1 MPLTTSGLSVD
12 SANPIYKKRYE
23 DIAFAF
29 SFAASASVSWTGL
42 TIKGQLRNSSDQLI
56 WDSGNVSA
64 TVAGSGAASATIL
77 IPSATTGT
85 LEAGT
90 YYVDFFFWADS
101 VTKSATKTYL
111 IKLADGPTNL

>member
-1 MPLTTSGLSVD
+1 MSLTTSGLSVD

-23 DIAFAF
+23 DISFAF
-29 SFAASASVSWTGL
+29 SFAASGAVSWTGL
-42 TIKGQLRNSSDQLI
+42 TIKGQLRNSADQLI

-64 TVAGSGAASATIL
+64 TVGGTGAATATIM

-85 LEAGT
+85 LEVGT

>member
-1 MPLTTSGLSVD
+1 MTTRGQSVD

-29 SFAASASVSWTGL
+29 SFAASDSINWSGL
-42 TIKGQLRNSSDQLI
+42 TLKGQLRDSTDRLF
-56 WDSGNVSA
+56 WDSGSVSA
-64 TVAGSGAASATIL
+64 SVGGDGAASATIT

-85 LEAGT
+85 LAEGT
-90 YYVDFFFWADS
+90 YYIDFFLWANS

>member
-1 MPLTTSGLSVD
+1 MPLTTTGQSVD

-23 DIAFAF
+23 DISFAFAF
-29 SFAASASVSWTGL
+29 AASESVSWSGL
-42 TIKGQLRNSSDQLI
+42 TLKGQLRNASDQLI
-56 WDSGNVSA
+56 WDSGSVSA
-64 TVAGSGAASATIL
+64 TIAGSGAASATIT

-90 YYVDFFFWADS
+90 YYVDFFFWANA

>member
-1 MPLTTSGLSVD
+1 MPLTTTGQSVD

-29 SFAASASVSWTGL
+29 SFAASASVDWTGL
-42 TIKGQLRNSSDQLI
+42 TIKGQLRDGSDALI
-56 WDSGNVSA
+56 WDSGDVTA
-64 TVAGSGAASATIL
+64 TIAGSGAASATII

-85 LEAGT
+85 LSAGT
-90 YYVDFFFWADS
+90 YYVDFFIWGDE
-101 VTKSATKTYL
+101 VTKTATKTYL

>member
-1 MPLTTSGLSVD
+1 MTTRGQSVD

-29 SFAASASVSWTGL
+29 SFAASDSVDWAGL
-42 TIKGQLRNSSDQLI
+42 TIKGQLRTSDDRLI
-56 WDSGNVSA
+56 WDSGNVLASVGGDGSA
-64 TVAGSGAASATIL
+64 SSTIT

-85 LEAGT
+85 LEEGT
-90 YYVDFFFWADS
+90 YYIDFIFWGSS
-101 VTKSATKTYL
+101 VNKSATQTYL

>member
-1 MPLTTSGLSVD
+1 MTTRGQSVD

-29 SFAASASVSWTGL
+29 SFAASDSVDWSGL
-42 TIKGQLRNSSDQLI
+42 TLKGQLRDSTDRLL

-64 TVAGSGAASATIL
+64 SVGGDGAASATIT

-85 LEAGT
+85 LAEGT
-90 YYVDFFFWADS
+90 YYIDFFFWGDTANK
-101 VTKSATKTYL
+101 TATQTLL

>member
-1 MPLTTSGLSVD
+1 MTTKGLSVD
-12 SANPIYKKRYE
+12 ASNPIYKKRYE

-29 SFAASASVSWTGL
+29 SFAASDSVDWTGL
-42 TIKGQLRNSSDQLI
+42 VIKGQLRTSDDRLI
-56 WDSGNVSA
+56 WDSGTVSA
-64 TVAGSGAASATIL
+64 SVAGDGSASSTIT

-85 LEAGT
+85 LEEGT
-90 YYVDFFFWADS
+90 YYVDFFFWGNS